1 MKAPP
6 MQPPEQP
13 QDMERGVGGG
23 GAGALGRS
31 GWRVERCLKRMEEL
45 EREIEELKGKGEIG
59 EANRLIEEFNRLRE
73 EARTYLHYLVIH
85 REAVGFRRHPDLE
98 RIYPIPDKRSPIAD
112 GVREDNNP

>member
-1 MKAPP
+1 MKGPGKKALEEPTEIELEL
-6 MQPPEQP
+6 MKEQ
-13 QDMERGVGGG
+13 
-23 GAGALGRS
+23 AGALGRS

-45 EREIEELKGKGEIG
+45 EREIEELKERGKIG

-85 REAVGFRRHPDLE
+85 REAVGFRRHPNLE
-98 RIYPIPDKRSPIAD
+98 RLYPIPDKRSPIKD

>member
-1 MKAPP
+1 MKGPGKKALEEPTEIELEL
-6 MQPPEQP
+6 MK
-13 QDMERGVGGG
+13 ER
-23 GAGALGRS
+23 AGALGRS

-98 RIYPIPDKRSPIAD
+98 RLYPIPDKRSPIAD